1 MSLSRRLFTTL
12 LAVPLASAGAAAH
25 ADDDRADHDR
35 ARAALAAGEVLP
47 LATVLERVSRTDPGQ
62 VLSVELE
69 HKRGRW
75 IYELKLLRPGGTLA
89 RLDVD
94 ARTAAVLR
102 TREPR

>member
-1 MSLSRRLFTTL
+1 MSLPRRLIAAL
-12 LAVPLASAGAAAH
+12 LAALLASAGGVVH
-25 ADDDRADHDR
+25 AEDDRADHDR

-75 IYELKLLRPGGTLA
+75 VYELKLLRPGGTLA